1 VVGFYLNSHWL
12 RDTHVETWRGRAT
25 NAQEIIETLGT
36 KIGLVLLVLGAMHF
50 FNLFVFTQLR

>member
-1 VVGFYLNSHWL
+1 MA
-12 RDTHVETWRGRAT
+12 GRAT
-25 NAQEIIETLGT
+25 NSQETIETLST